1 MKIALGIYRLEPR
14 GGLEDNCIRIAQ
26 ELARRGHEPTLIL
39 AGQPP
44 QLALPIE
51 TVALAPGAFSSH
63 VRLAAFGRAFS
74 EATKGRFERTVAFQL
89 FPGTDILFIAEA
101 LRDRTDTPLLKRLTP
116 RFRAFARLERSCFGP
131 TATTRIICQAM
142 PQMRAFVERYPNSRD
157 RIAVIPPAI
166 SETRR
171 HPQLRAELRNRVRGG
186 LEIDQRAC
194 VWLWLGLQ
202 PEIKGLDRVI
212 EALSDHPEARLL
224 VGGLTVADKKI
235 RRFMAR
241 AASLGVDKRIHCL
254 GYISGER
261 FFEVLA
267 AADVLAHPARSEVA
281 GAVILEALINGLPVV
296 TTDICGFA
304 EHVEKSGAG
313 KVVQGPFDPSTFSRY
328 LKEACGSDNAS
339 FSHKGIAYGANPE
352 LYSGIGVACDL
363 IEGRDPRTSPQSPL
377 PAADGGSSRRSNR
390 PKSRRRTTSE
400 TRGRV
405 SGRPSKSALRESNE
419 APAAVDRQ
427 APLSSLG

>member
-1 MKIALGIYRLEPR
+1 MKVALGIYRLQPR

-39 AGQPP
+39 AGQHP
-44 QLALPIE
+44 QLALPTE
-51 TVALAPGAFSSH
+51 TIALAPGPFSSH
-63 VRLAAFGRAFS
+63 GRVAAFGRAFS

-89 FPGTDILFIAEA
+89 FPGADILFIAEA
-101 LRDRTDTPLLKRLTP
+101 LRDRADIPLLKRLTP
-116 RFRAFARLERSCFGP
+116 RFQAFARLERGCFGP

-142 PQMRAFVERYPNSRD
+142 PQMRAFVERYPDSRD

-171 HPQLRAELRNRVRGG
+171 RPQLRAELRDRVRPSLG
-186 LEIDQRAC
+186 IDQRAC
-194 VWLWLGLQ
+194 IWLWLGLQ

-212 EALSDHPEARLL
+212 EALPDHPEARLL

-235 RRFMAR
+235 RRHMAR
-241 AASLGVDKRIHCL
+241 AASLGIDKRIHCL
-254 GYISGER
+254 GYISGDR

-281 GAVILEALINGLPVV
+281 GAVILESLINGLPVV
-296 TTDICGFA
+296 TTAICGFA
-304 EHVEKSGAG
+304 EHVEKSGGG
-313 KVVQGPFDPSTFSRY
+313 KVVHGPFDPSTFSQY
-328 LKEACGSDNAS
+328 LREACGPDNPS

-363 IEGRDPRTSPQSPL
+363 IEGQRPRTVPQSPL
-377 PAADGGSSRRSNR
+377 PADCGGFSGRPNR
-390 PKSRRRTTSE
+390 PKSGRRTTSE

-405 SGRPSKSALRESNE
+405 SGRPPKAALRESNE
-419 APAAVDRQ
+419 MPVAVERQ